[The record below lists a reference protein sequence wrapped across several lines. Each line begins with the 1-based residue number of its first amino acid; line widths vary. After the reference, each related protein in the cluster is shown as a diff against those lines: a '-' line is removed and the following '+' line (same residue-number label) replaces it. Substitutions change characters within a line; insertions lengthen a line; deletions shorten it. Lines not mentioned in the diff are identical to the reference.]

1 MAEPGEPLT
10 ERELEILRYV
20 ATGASNKEIAHRLH
34 ISTNT
39 VKVHL
44 RNIFTKLEVVSRTE
58 ATMVAVRRGWVAVS
72 EVRTVSEEEEEAAAE
87 TQPAPALVLR
97 HEAERST
104 VPPEPPLPWYHRT
117 ILILATLLAL
127 GAAALAWP
135 RPTPSAPPTAG
146 VLPSRS
152 EAAAA
157 SAGRSAESRWVE
169 RAQMPTRRA
178 WLAATPWER
187 RLIAIGGENPEG
199 VSDAVEI
206 YDPTTNTWTRGA
218 PKPTPAAYIGAAALG
233 GRVFVPGGCT
243 ADSAALSVLEVYDPA
258 ADTWRTAAPLPH
270 PICGYALAV
279 HGDRLYLFG
288 GTDGRQYLN
297 HTYAYDPQTD
307 RWEERAA
314 MPVAQALAAAAPL
327 GNDIYVVGGYRAGQE
342 QTTCAIY
349 NPARDTWSACPPLT
363 LARGGLGLVP
373 FGGQLYAVGGGGWG
387 GYLGFNERYDPAQA
401 RWMPVETPLLGGWQ
415 GAGVALLDLTIYAVG
430 GYSDDYLSLTLAF
443 EPLPFR
449 IFIPATER

>member
-58 ATMVAVRRGWVAVS
+58 ATMVAVRQGWVAVP
-72 EVRTVSEEEEEAAAE
+72 EVRTVNEGAEEIVPEARPAPTAAAAI
-87 TQPAPALVLR
+87 PA
-97 HEAERST
+97 
-104 VPPEPPLPWYHRT
+104 PEPPLPWYRRVVLVAGAF
-117 ILILATLLAL
+117 IAVI
-127 GAAALAWP
+127 AAALAWP
-135 RPTPSAPPTAG
+135 RPTPSAPPAAG
-146 VLPSRS
+146 LLPSRS
-152 EAAAA
+152 EAAATI
-157 SAGRSAESRWVE
+157 AGRSAESRWVE

-187 RLIAIGGENPEG
+187 RLLAIGGETPEG
-199 VSDAVEI
+199 VTDAVEI
-206 YDPTTNTWTRGA
+206 YDPNTDSWTRGA
-218 PKPTPAAYIGAAALG
+218 PKPTPAAYIGAAVLG
-233 GRVFVPGGCT
+233 GQVFVPGGCT
-243 ADSAALSVLEVYDPA
+243 ADGTALSVLEVYNPA
-258 ADTWRTAAPLPH
+258 ADTWTTAAPLPH
-270 PICGYALAV
+270 PLCGYALAV

-288 GTDGRQYLN
+288 GTDGQRYLD
-297 HTYAYDPQTD
+297 TVYIYDPQTN
-307 RWEERAA
+307 RWEEQSA

-327 GNDIYVVGGYRAGQE
+327 GDNIYVVGGYRAGQE
-342 QTTCAIY
+342 QTTCAVY
-349 NPARDTWSACPPLT
+349 NPERNTWSACPSLT
-363 LARGGLGLVP
+363 LPRGGLGLIP

-401 RWMPVETPLLGGWQ
+401 LWMPVETPLLGGWQ
-415 GAGVALLDLTIYAVG
+415 GAGVALVNLAIYAVG

>member
-10 ERELEILRYV
+10 ERELEVLRYV
-20 ATGASNKEIAHRLH
+20 ATGLSNKEIAHRLH

-72 EVRTVSEEEEEAAAE
+72 EVRTVSEEEEGTAEAHL
-87 TQPAPALVLR
+87 TPTPATRP
-97 HEAERST
+97 EAELSA
-104 VPPEPPLPWYHRT
+104 VPPEPPLPWHRRVV
-117 ILILATLLAL
+117 LIAAALIAL

-135 RPTPSAPPTAG
+135 RPTPSAPPAAG

-152 EAAAA
+152 EASAAV
-157 SAGRSAESRWVE
+157 AGRSPESRWVE

-178 WLAATPWER
+178 WLAATAWER
-187 RLIAIGGENPEG
+187 RLLAVGGETPEG
-199 VSDAVEI
+199 VTDAVEI
-206 YDPTTNTWTRGA
+206 YDPTTDSWTRGA
-218 PKPTPAAYIGAAALG
+218 PKPTPAAYIGAAVLG

-243 ADSAALSVLEVYDPA
+243 ADGTALSILEVYDPA
-258 ADTWRTAAPLPH
+258 DTWTTAASLPRPL
-270 PICGYALAV
+270 CGYALAV

-307 RWEERAA
+307 RWEERAP
-314 MPVAQALAAAAPL
+314 MPIAQALAAAAPL
-327 GNDIYVVGGYRAGQE
+327 GDEVYVVGGYRAGQE
-342 QTTCAIY
+342 QTTCAVY
-349 NPARDTWSACPPLT
+349 NPARDAWSACPSLT
-363 LARGGLGLVP
+363 LPRGGLGLVP

-401 RWMPVETPLLGGWQ
+401 LWMPVETPLLGGWQ
-415 GAGVALLDLTIYAVG
+415 GAGVVLVDLTIYAVG

>member
-58 ATMVAVRRGWVAVS
+58 ATMVAVRQGWVAVS
-72 EVRTVSEEEEEAAAE
+72 EVRTVSEEAEEAAEAR
-87 TQPAPALVLR
+87 PAPAP
-97 HEAERST
+97 AA
-104 VPPEPPLPWYHRT
+104 PAPEPPLPWYRRAVLVVAA
-117 ILILATLLAL
+117 LIAM
-127 GAAALAWP
+127 GAVALAWP
-135 RPTPSAPPTAG
+135 RPAPSAPTTAG
-146 VLPSRS
+146 LLPSRS
-152 EAAAA
+152 EAVVAA
-157 SAGRSAESRWVE
+157 SAGRRAESRWME

-178 WLAATPWER
+178 WLAAVAWER
-187 RLIAIGGENPEG
+187 RLLAFGGETSEG
-199 VSDAVEI
+199 VTGAVEI
-206 YDPTTNTWTRGA
+206 YDPNTDTWARGA
-218 PKPTPAAYIGAAALG
+218 PKPIPAAYIGAAVLG
-233 GRVFVPGGCT
+233 GRVFVPGGC
-243 ADSAALSVLEVYDPA
+243 AEDGAALSVLEVYDPA
-258 ADTWRTAAPLPH
+258 TDAWTTAAPLSRPL
-270 PICGYALAV
+270 CGYALAV

-288 GTDGRQYLN
+288 GTDGRRYLDAV
-297 HTYAYDPQTD
+297 YVYDPQTD
-307 RWEERAA
+307 RWEGRSA

-327 GNDIYVVGGYRAGQE
+327 GDDIYVVGGYRAGQE
-342 QTTCAIY
+342 QTTCAVY
-349 NPARDTWSACPPLT
+349 NPARDIWSACPPLT

-373 FGGQLYAVGGGGWG
+373 FGGQLYAIGGGGWG

-401 RWMPVETPLLGGWQ
+401 LWMPVETPLLGGWQ
-415 GAGVALLDLTIYAVG
+415 GAGVALLDLTIYAIG

>member
-58 ATMVAVRRGWVAVS
+58 ATMVAVRQGWVAVA
-72 EVRTVSEEEEEAAAE
+72 EVRTVSEGEEEAPAEAPPAPRAAE
-87 TQPAPALVLR
+87 APLA
-97 HEAERST
+97 
-104 VPPEPPLPWYHRT
+104 PEPPLPWYQRI
-117 ILILATLLAL
+117 ILIAGTLLAV
-127 GAAALAWP
+127 AAAVLAWP
-135 RPTPSAPPTAG
+135 RPAPSAPPAAG
-146 VLPSRS
+146 LLPSRS
-152 EAAAA
+152 EASAVV
-157 SAGRSAESRWVE
+157 AGRSAESRWVE

-178 WLAATPWER
+178 WLAAAAWER
-187 RLIAIGGENPEG
+187 RLLAVGGETPEG
-199 VSDAVEI
+199 VTDAVEI
-206 YDPTTNTWTRGA
+206 YDPATDTWMRGA
-218 PKPTPAAYIGAAALG
+218 PKPTPAAYIGAAVLG
-233 GRVFVPGGCT
+233 GQVFVPGGCT
-243 ADSAALSVLEVYDPA
+243 ADGAALSVLEVYDPA
-258 ADTWRTAAPLPH
+258 TDTWTTAAPLPR
-270 PICGYALAV
+270 PLCGYALAS

-288 GTDGRQYLN
+288 GTDGQRYLN
-297 HTYAYDPQTD
+297 AVYVYDLQTD
-307 RWEERAA
+307 RWEEHTP
-314 MPVAQALAAAAPL
+314 MPMDQALAAAAPL
-327 GNDIYVVGGYRAGQE
+327 GDNIYVVGGYRAGQE
-342 QTTCAIY
+342 QTTCAVY
-349 NPARDTWSACPPLT
+349 HPAQNAWSACPPLT

-401 RWMPVETPLLGGWQ
+401 LWMPVETPLLGGWQ
-415 GAGVALLDLTIYAVG
+415 GAGMALVDLTIYAVG

>member
-58 ATMVAVRRGWVAVS
+58 ATMVAVRQGWVAVS
-72 EVRTVSEEEEEAAAE
+72 EVRTVSEEAEEKPGEVAPTPAAE
-87 TQPAPALVLR
+87 IVAPA
-97 HEAERST
+97 
-104 VPPEPPLPWYHRT
+104 PEPPLPWYRRAV
-117 ILILATLLAL
+117 LI
-127 GAAALAWP
+127 AAALIAMAAAALSWP
-135 RPTPSAPPTAG
+135 RPAPSAPAAAG
-146 VLPSRS
+146 LLPSRS
-152 EAAAA
+152 EAAAV
-157 SAGRSAESRWVE
+157 SGAGRSAESRWVE

-178 WLAATPWER
+178 WLAAVAWER
-187 RLIAIGGENPEG
+187 RLLAVGGETPEG
-199 VSDAVEI
+199 VTDAVEI
-206 YDPTTNTWTRGA
+206 YNPDADTWTRGA

-243 ADSAALSVLEVYDPA
+243 ADGSALSVLEVYDPA
-258 ADTWRTAAPLPH
+258 TDAWTTAAPLPR
-270 PICGYALAV
+270 PLCGYALAV
-279 HGDRLYLFG
+279 HGDRLYLFS
-288 GTDGRQYLN
+288 GTDGRQYRN
-297 HTYAYDPQTD
+297 ETYVYDPQAD
-307 RWEERAA
+307 RWEERSA

-327 GNDIYVVGGYRAGQE
+327 GEDIYVVGGYRAGQE
-342 QTTCAIY
+342 QATCAVY

-415 GAGVALLDLTIYAVG
+415 GAGVTLLDLTIYAVG

>member
-72 EVRTVSEEEEEAAAE
+72 EVRTVSEEGETPAEAP
-87 TQPAPALVLR
+87 PAPA
-97 HEAERST
+97 AAI
-104 VPPEPPLPWYHRT
+104 PAPEPPLPWYRRAVLVAGA
-117 ILILATLLAL
+117 LIAL

-135 RPTPSAPPTAG
+135 RPAPSAPTAASL
-146 VLPSRS
+146 LPSRS

-157 SAGRSAESRWVE
+157 SAGRRAESRWVE

-178 WLAATPWER
+178 WLAAVAWER
-187 RLIAIGGENPEG
+187 RLLAIGGETPEG
-199 VSDAVEI
+199 VTGAVEI
-206 YDPTTNTWTRGA
+206 YDPETDTWARGA
-218 PKPTPAAYIGAAALG
+218 PKPTPAAYIGAALLG
-233 GRVFVPGGCT
+233 GRVLVPGGCT
-243 ADSAALSVLEVYDPA
+243 ADGTALSVLEVYNPA
-258 ADTWRTAAPLPH
+258 TDTWTTAAPLPR
-270 PICGYALAV
+270 PLCGYALAV

-297 HTYAYDPQTD
+297 GTYVYDSQTD

-327 GNDIYVVGGYRAGQE
+327 GEDIYIVGGYRAGQE
-342 QTTCAIY
+342 QTTCAVY
-349 NPARDTWSACPPLT
+349 SPARNTWSACPSLT

-415 GAGVALLDLTIYAVG
+415 GAGVAVVDLTIYAVG

>member
-58 ATMVAVRRGWVAVS
+58 ATMVAVRQGWVAIS
-72 EVRTVSEEEEEAAAE
+72 QVRTVSEEAEERAKEVA
-87 TQPAPALVLR
+87 PAPA
-97 HEAERST
+97 
-104 VPPEPPLPWYHRT
+104 PEPPLHWYRRVV
-117 ILILATLLAL
+117 LI
-127 GAAALAWP
+127 AAALIAVVAAALSWP
-135 RPTPSAPPTAG
+135 RPAPSTPAAAG
-146 VLPSRS
+146 LLPSRS
-152 EAAAA
+152 EAAAL
-157 SAGRSAESRWVE
+157 SAGRSTESRWGE
-169 RAQMPTRRA
+169 RVQMPTRRA
-178 WLAATPWER
+178 WLAAVAWER
-187 RLIAIGGENPEG
+187 RLLAIGGETPDG
-199 VSDAVEI
+199 ITDAMEI
-206 YDPTTNTWTRGA
+206 YDPDADAWMRGA
-218 PKPTPAAYIGAAALG
+218 PKPTPAAYIGAAVLG

-243 ADSAALSVLEVYDPA
+243 ADGAALSVLEVYDPA
-258 ADTWRTAAPLPH
+258 TDAWTTAAPLPR
-270 PICGYALAV
+270 PLCGYALAGR
-279 HGDRLYLFG
+279 GDRLYLFG
-288 GTDGRQYLN
+288 GTDGRQYRN
-297 HTYAYDPQTD
+297 ETWVYDPQAD

-327 GNDIYVVGGYRAGQE
+327 GEDIYVVGGYQAGQE
-342 QTTCAIY
+342 QTTCAVY
-349 NPARDTWSACPPLT
+349 SPAQDTWSVCPPLT

-373 FGGQLYAVGGGGWG
+373 FGGQLYAIGGSGWG

-401 RWMPVETPLLGGWQ
+401 LWMPVETPLLGRWQ
-415 GAGVALLDLTIYAVG
+415 GAGVAPVDLTIYAVG

-449 IFIPATER
+449 IFIPAMER

>member
-72 EVRTVSEEEEEAAAE
+72 EVRTVSEEEELAPEAP
-87 TQPAPALVLR
+87 PAPTA
-97 HEAERST
+97 AGA
-104 VPPEPPLPWYHRT
+104 VPAPEPPLPWYRRVV
-117 ILILATLLAL
+117 LIAAAL
-127 GAAALAWP
+127 VAVAALALAWP
-135 RPTPSAPPTAG
+135 RPVPSAPPAAG
-146 VLPSRS
+146 LLPSRS
-152 EAAAA
+152 EVVAAG
-157 SAGRSAESRWVE
+157 AGRSPESRWVE

-178 WLAATPWER
+178 WLAATAWER
-187 RLIAIGGENPEG
+187 RLLAIGGETPEG
-199 VSDAVEI
+199 PSDAVEI
-206 YDPTTNTWTRGA
+206 YDPTTDTWTRGA
-218 PKPTPAAYIGAAALG
+218 PKPTPAAYIGAAVLG

-243 ADSAALSVLEVYDPA
+243 GEGTALSVLEVYDPA
-258 ADTWRTAAPLPH
+258 ADTWTTAAPLPR
-270 PICGYALAV
+270 PLCGYALAV
-279 HGDRLYLFG
+279 HGDRMYLFG
-288 GTDGRQYLN
+288 GTDGRQYLD
-297 HTYAYDPQTD
+297 TVYAYDPQAD
-307 RWEERAA
+307 HWEERASV
-314 MPVAQALAAAAPL
+314 PVAQALAAAAPL
-327 GNDIYVVGGYRAGQE
+327 GDEVYVVGGYRAGQE
-342 QTTCAIY
+342 QTTCAVY
-349 NPARDTWSACPPLT
+349 NPARDTWSACPSLT
-363 LARGGLGLVP
+363 LPRGGLGLVP

-401 RWMPVETPLLGGWQ
+401 LWMPVETPLLGNWQ
-415 GAGVALLDLTIYAVG
+415 GMGVALVDLTIYAVG
-430 GYSDDYLSLTLAF
+430 GYSDDYLSLNLAF

>member
-58 ATMVAVRRGWVAVS
+58 ATMVAVRQGWVAVS
-72 EVRTVSEEEEEAAAE
+72 GVRTVSEEAEERTEEARPIPLPAVA
-87 TQPAPALVLR
+87 APA
-97 HEAERST
+97 
-104 VPPEPPLPWYHRT
+104 PEPPLPWYRRVV
-117 ILILATLLAL
+117 LVVGALLAL

-135 RPTPSAPPTAG
+135 RPAPSAPTAAG
-146 VLPSRS
+146 LLPSRS

-157 SAGRSAESRWVE
+157 TGAGRSTESRWVE

-178 WLAATPWER
+178 WLAAVAWER
-187 RLIAIGGENPEG
+187 RLLAIGGESPEG
-199 VSDAVEI
+199 VTDALEI
-206 YDPTTNTWTRGA
+206 YDPDTDAWARGA
-218 PKPTPAAYIGAAALG
+218 PKPTPAAYIGAAVLG

-243 ADSAALSVLEVYDPA
+243 ADGAALSVLEVYDPA
-258 ADTWRTAAPLPH
+258 TDTWTTAAPLPR
-270 PICGYALAV
+270 PLCGYALAV
-279 HGDRLYLFG
+279 HGDRFYLFG
-288 GTDGRQYLN
+288 GTDGRQYRN
-297 HTYAYDPQTD
+297 ETYIYDPQAD

-314 MPVAQALAAAAPL
+314 MPIAQALAAAAPL
-327 GNDIYVVGGYRAGQE
+327 EEDIYVVGGYRAGQE
-342 QTTCAIY
+342 QTTCAVY
-349 NPARDTWSACPPLT
+349 HPARDAWSACPPLT

-373 FGGQLYAVGGGGWG
+373 FGEQLYALGGGGWG

-401 RWMPVETPLLGGWQ
+401 RWMPVETPILGSWQ
-415 GAGVALLDLTIYAVG
+415 GAGVAIVDLTIYAVG

>member
-58 ATMVAVRRGWVAVS
+58 ATMVAVRQGWVTVS
-72 EVRTVSEEEEEAAAE
+72 EVRTVSEAAE
-87 TQPAPALVLR
+87 EKAEEVPPTPAAEVAAPA
-97 HEAERST
+97 
-104 VPPEPPLPWYHRT
+104 PEPPLPWYHRVA
-117 ILILATLLAL
+117 LIAAAL
-127 GAAALAWP
+127 MAVVAAALAWP
-135 RPTPSAPPTAG
+135 RPTPSAPATG
-146 VLPSRS
+146 LLPSRS
-152 EAAAA
+152 EAAAL
-157 SAGRSAESRWVE
+157 SAGRSTESRWVE
-169 RAQMPTRRA
+169 RVQMPTRRA
-178 WLAATPWER
+178 WLAAVAWER
-187 RLIAIGGENPEG
+187 RLLAIGGETPDG
-199 VSDAVEI
+199 ITDAVEI
-206 YDPTTNTWTRGA
+206 YDPAADAWTRGA
-218 PKPTPAAYIGAAALG
+218 PKPTPAAYIGAAVLG

-243 ADSAALSVLEVYDPA
+243 ADGAALPVLEVYDPA
-258 ADTWRTAAPLPH
+258 ADAWTTAAPLPR
-270 PICGYALAV
+270 PLCGYALAV

-288 GTDGRQYLN
+288 GTDGRQYRN
-297 HTYAYDPQTD
+297 ETCVYDPQAD
-307 RWEERAA
+307 RWEERSA

-327 GNDIYVVGGYRAGQE
+327 GGEIYVVGGYRAGQE
-342 QTTCAIY
+342 QTTCAVY
-349 NPARDTWSACPPLT
+349 SPAQDAWSVCPPLT

-373 FGGQLYAVGGGGWG
+373 FAGQLYAIGGSGWG

-415 GAGVALLDLTIYAVG
+415 GAGVALVDLTIYAVG

>member
-58 ATMVAVRRGWVAVS
+58 AAMVAVQQGWVAVA
-72 EVRTVSEEEEEAAAE
+72 EVRTVGEEAE
-87 TQPAPALVLR
+87 EAPA
-97 HEAERST
+97 EAPPSPT
-104 VPPEPPLPWYHRT
+104 AAPLPAPEPPLPLYRRVVLVVAA
-117 ILILATLLAL
+117 LIAL
-127 GAAALAWP
+127 GTAALAWP
-135 RPTPSAPPTAG
+135 RPVPSAPPAAG
-146 VLPSRS
+146 LLPSQGGAR
-152 EAAAA
+152 AA
-157 SAGRSAESRWVE
+157 STGRSAESRWVE

-178 WLAATPWER
+178 WLAATAWER
-187 RLIAIGGENPEG
+187 HLLAVGGETPEG
-199 VSDAVEI
+199 VSDAVEL
-206 YDPTTNTWTRGA
+206 YDPATDAWTRGA
-218 PKPTPAAYIGAAALG
+218 PKPTPAAYIGAATLG
-233 GRVFVPGGCT
+233 ERVFIPGGCT
-243 ADSAALSVLEVYDPA
+243 ADGAALSALEVYDPA
-258 ADTWRTAAPLPH
+258 ADTWTTAAPLPR
-270 PICGYALAV
+270 PLCGYALAV

-288 GTDGRQYLN
+288 GTDGHRYLDR
-297 HTYAYDPQTD
+297 TYVYDPQAD

-327 GNDIYVVGGYRAGQE
+327 GDSIYIVGGYRAGQE
-342 QTTCAIY
+342 QTTCAVY
-349 NPARDTWSACPPLT
+349 RPDQDTWSACPSLT
-363 LARGGLGLVP
+363 LPRGGLGVVP
-373 FGGQLYAVGGGGWG
+373 FGGQLYVIGGGGWG

-415 GAGVALLDLTIYAVG
+415 GAGVALVDLTIYAVG
-430 GYSDDYLSLTLAF
+430 GYSDDYLSLNLAF